1 MTGFFIAL
9 EGSEGAGKS
18 TQARLL
24 AEWLEAAGHSV
35 LLTREPGGTDVGEQ
49 VRHVLLAPGAY
60 AILPE
65 TETLL
70 YAAARAQHV
79 REVLL
84 PALAAG
90 SVVVCD
96 RYVDST
102 LAYQGGGRGLP
113 LTALLQ
119 VQEFATGG
127 LLPDLRLLL
136 DLPVN
141 VGLARRLAGPD
152 AVNHL
157 DRAGVAFHE
166 RVRSAYLDLIAA
178 DPAGWAVVDADG
190 PPEVVGKRV
199 VEVVAERL
207 PMSPRADSDGLTR
220 DDRATVVETR

>member
-24 AEWLEAAGHSV
+24 TEWLQAAGKPV
-35 LLTREPGGTDVGEQ
+35 LLTREPGGTALGEQ
-49 VRHVLLAPGAY
+49 IRDLLLAPGAY
-60 AILPE
+60 AILAE
-65 TETLL
+65 AETLL

-84 PALAAG
+84 PALASG
-90 SVVVCD
+90 SVVICD

-102 LAYQGGGRGLP
+102 LAYQGGGRGL
-113 LTALLQ
+113 LLASLLS

-127 LLPDLRLLL
+127 LLPDLRILL
-136 DLPVN
+136 DLPVE
-141 VGLARRLAGPD
+141 VGLARRLSGSE

-166 RVRSAYLDLIAA
+166 RVRSTYFDLIDA
-178 DPAGWAVVDADG
+178 DPACWAVVDADG
-190 PPEVVGKRV
+190 PPEIVANRV
-199 VEVVAERL
+199 MEAVAARL
-207 PMSPRADSDGLTR
+207 PLFPPVDPDGLTG
-220 DDRATVVETR
+220 DARATVVETR

>member
-24 AEWLEAAGHSV
+24 TEWLQAAGRPV
-35 LLTREPGGTDVGEQ
+35 LLTREPGGTVLGEQ
-49 VRHVLLAPGAY
+49 VRHLLLAPEAH

-65 TETLL
+65 AETLL

-84 PALAAG
+84 PALASG

-113 LTALLQ
+113 LSALRR

-127 LLPDLRLLL
+127 LLPDLRILL
-136 DLPVN
+136 DMPVE
-141 VGLARRLAGPD
+141 VGLARRLAGQE

-157 DRAGVAFHE
+157 DQAGVAFHE
-166 RVRSAYLDLIAA
+166 RVRSTYFELIAA
-178 DPAGWAVVDADG
+178 DPASWSVVDGDAA
-190 PPEVVGKRV
+190 PEIVAKRV
-199 VEVVAERL
+199 AEVVASRL
-207 PMSPRADSDGLTR
+207 PVVPRVDPDGFTAN
-220 DDRATVVETR
+220 DRATVVDTR

>member
-1 MTGFFIAL
+1 MRGFFIAL

-24 AEWLEAAGHSV
+24 AESLQSTGQPV
-35 LLTREPGGTDVGEQ
+35 LLTREPGGTALGEQ
-49 VRHVLLAPGAY
+49 VRHVLLAPEAC

-84 PALAAG
+84 PALASG
-90 SVVVCD
+90 TVVVCD

-113 LTALLQ
+113 LAMLRR

-127 LLPDLRLLL
+127 LTPHLRILL
-136 DLPVN
+136 DLPAD
-141 VGLARRLAGPD
+141 VGLARRLSGQE

-157 DRAGVAFHE
+157 DREGVAFHK
-166 RVRSAYLDLIAA
+166 RVRSTYFELIAA
-178 DPAGWAVVDADG
+178 DPGSWAVVDADG
-190 PPEVVGKRV
+190 PPQLVAKRV
-199 VEVVAERL
+199 AEAVAARL
-207 PMSPRADSDGLTR
+207 PLSPRVDLNELIG
-220 DDRATVVETR
+220 DDRTTVVETG